1 MNQEFNQNI
10 SSIVHTI
17 RYKLQQTEF
26 LRYTY
31 LIFLAGFFFSPDDH
45 LHRNYYYL
53 FVIVPFLIGLDSSFM
68 RNCIRSTL
76 FQLSILFL
84 LYFWAS
90 MFWTDT
96 NLSSENYYDLSRY
109 LLMLVIFLM
118 VTMMLSSISE
128 ENFDKMKFWL
138 CSAACISAIVMVLI
152 FYDSKNFPRVRLI
165 GYFEYTQNPNQASMY
180 FGFIGILAFHS
191 ILCSKYAWHKI
202 FYWFVYLTLFVY
214 ILLSQSRGPL
224 LAFIIVLVM
233 ESIFAKNWK
242 MIALFLT
249 LLIVFMV
256 FLEFYDLG
264 IRSFYERGL
273 SYRLILWKGA
283 IRHISEA
290 PLFGKGWFANVNIL
304 LIEEN
309 IWRSAHN
316 LLLLVCAK
324 GGVIGGGLLLLL
336 ILTTFM
342 HSYKYFVDSGNWIFI
357 SIFVY
362 FIVCMTFDY
371 THILYKPNLGWIIF
385 WMPIALIAGE
395 EIRLKNLALIPPK

>member
-1 MNQEFNQNI
+1 
-10 SSIVHTI
+10 
-17 RYKLQQTEF
+17 
-26 LRYTY
+26 
-31 LIFLAGFFFSPDDH
+31 
-45 LHRNYYYL
+45 
-53 FVIVPFLIGLDSSFM
+53 
-68 RNCIRSTL
+68 
-76 FQLSILFL
+76 
-84 LYFWAS
+84 
-90 MFWTDT
+90 
-96 NLSSENYYDLSRY
+96 
-109 LLMLVIFLM
+109 
-118 VTMMLSSISE
+118 
-128 ENFDKMKFWL
+128 
-138 CSAACISAIVMVLI
+138 
-152 FYDSKNFPRVRLI
+152 
-165 GYFEYTQNPNQASMY
+165 
-180 FGFIGILAFHS
+180 
-191 ILCSKYAWHKI
+191 
-202 FYWFVYLTLFVY
+202 VY

-242 MIALFLT
+242 MIAIFLT

-362 FIVCMTFDY
+362 FIICMTFDY
-371 THILYKPNLGWIIF
+371 THILHKPNLGWIIF

>member
-17 RYKLQQTEF
+17 RYKLQKPEF

-31 LIFLAGFFFSPDDH
+31 LIFLAGFFFSPDNH
-45 LHRNYYYL
+45 LHRNYFYL
-53 FVIVPFLIGLDSSFM
+53 FVIVPFLIGLDSSFI

-109 LLMLVIFLM
+109 LLMLVIFIM

-138 CSAACISAIVMVLI
+138 CSAACISAIIMVLI
-152 FYDSKNFPRVRLI
+152 FYDSKNFPRARLT
-165 GYFEYTQNPNQASMY
+165 GYFEHTQNPNQASMY

-191 ILCSKYAWHKI
+191 ILCAKYAWQKI

-214 ILLSQSRGPL
+214 ILLCQSRGPL

-249 LLIVFMV
+249 LFIVFMV
-256 FLEFYDLG
+256 LLEFYDLG

-273 SYRLILWKGA
+273 SYRLTLWKGA
-283 IRHISEA
+283 IKHISEA
-290 PLFGKGWFANVNIL
+290 PLFGKGWFADVNIQ
-304 LIEEN
+304 IEKKMLT
-309 IWRSAHN
+309 AHN
-316 LLLLVCAK
+316 LLLLVSAK
-324 GGVIGGGLLLLL
+324 GGIIGGGLLLLL

-342 HSYKYFVDSGNWIFI
+342 HSYKYFVDSGNW
-357 SIFVY
+357 S
-362 FIVCMTFDY
+362 MTFDY

-395 EIRLKNLALIPPK
+395 EIRLKNLA

>member
-1 MNQEFNQNI
+1 MNQKFNQNI
-10 SSIVHTI
+10 SSIVHSI

-31 LIFLAGFFFSPDDH
+31 LFFLAGFFFSPDKH
-45 LHRNYYYL
+45 LHRNYFYL

-90 MFWTDT
+90 MFWADT
-96 NLSSENYYDLSRY
+96 NLSSEDYYDLSRY

-118 VTMMLSSISE
+118 VTMMLSSVSDE
-128 ENFDKMKFWL
+128 CFDKIKFWL
-138 CSAACISAIVMVLI
+138 CSAACISAIIMVLI
-152 FYDSKNFPRVRLI
+152 FYDSKNFPRARLI
-165 GYFEYTQNPNQASMY
+165 GYFEHTQNPNQASMY

-202 FYWFVYLTLFVY
+202 FYGFVYLTLFVY
-214 ILLSQSRGPL
+214 ILLCQSRGPL

-242 MIALFLT
+242 MIALFIT
-249 LLIVFMV
+249 LFIVFMV
-256 FLEFYDLG
+256 VLEFYDLG

-273 SYRLILWKGA
+273 SHRLTLWKGA
-283 IRHISEA
+283 IKHISEA
-290 PLFGKGWFANVNIL
+290 PLFGKGWFADVDMMIGKNR
-304 LIEEN
+304 
-309 IWRSAHN
+309 RSPHN
-316 LLLLVCAK
+316 LLLLVSAK
-324 GGVIGGGLLLLL
+324 SGVIGGGFLLLL
-336 ILTTFM
+336 ILTTVV
-342 HSYKYFVDSGNWIFI
+342 HSYKYFVASGNWIFI

-362 FIVCMTFDY
+362 FIICMTFDY

-395 EIRLKNLALIPPK
+395 EIRLKNLAL